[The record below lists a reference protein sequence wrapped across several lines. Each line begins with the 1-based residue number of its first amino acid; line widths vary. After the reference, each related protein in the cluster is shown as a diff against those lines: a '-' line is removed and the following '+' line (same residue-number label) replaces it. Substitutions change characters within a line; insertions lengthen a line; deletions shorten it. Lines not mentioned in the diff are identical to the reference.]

1 MCFRCFWIRNS
12 RVDVHTDS
20 RALLGSWQ
28 SEGGINTE
36 INDRLR
42 LFCDAAKS
50 STLRLTCNTFLR
62 LRTRPTLPRVVSQT
76 SIVPFRRRRGPMSR
90 DCLGHIPLISC
101 RSTATAAVIYMV
113 IVFHI
118 SHRATPLSHPASTCL
133 RNSCLSGKTFRFFPP
148 LYLSVRSSVSLL
160 TSIISTPSRQSCR
173 ISSPS
178 VLVGVIASHE
188 H

>member
-1 MCFRCFWIRNS
+1 MTDNGRVEAGDYWREDSGSINFLEAKALLCALDAFKSRIRNS

-90 DCLGHIPLISC
+90 DCLGHIPLTSC
-101 RSTATAAVIYMV
+101 RSTVTAAVIYMV
-113 IVFHI
+113 IVFTHF
-118 SHRATPLSHPASTCL
+118 TPCHTPES
-133 RNSCLSGKTFRFFPP
+133 SGINVF
-148 LYLSVRSSVSLL
+148 
-160 TSIISTPSRQSCR
+160 
-173 ISSPS
+173 
-178 VLVGVIASHE
+178 A
-188 H
+188 